1 LLTDP
6 PNLRLDGQ
14 VVWLTGAGRGLGR
27 SLA

>member
-6 PNLRLDGQ
+6 PNLRLDGK
-14 VVWLTGAGRGLGR
+14 VVWLTGAGRRLGR